1 MNETQQTNQQCAW
14 CNRPGDTCG
23 GAVEGGF
30 LAPLPDG
37 QVSYHGP
44 AVTQL
49 TRSSLTTKTID
60 GREVLLC
67 EACLF
72 LATRGKS

>member
-1 MNETQQTNQQCAW
+1 MDETQQMAERCAW
-14 CNRPGDTCG
+14 CNRADDTAG
-23 GAVEGGF
+23 ITLEGGF

-44 AVTQL
+44 SITQA
-49 TRSSLTTKTID
+49 TRTSLTAHNVD
-60 GREVLLC
+60 GKEVLLC